1 MKDGAGFSTDKLL
14 EVAVN
19 SMKKAV
25 TEHKVITTVD
35 DGVQQVTKLINQ
47 FQNKGTVDGIDFF
60 SYDFEI
66 NDYPKVAR
74 QRACSQQFL
83 NQIQRE
89 NNCSISLRGVEVEP
103 GKKVPVCCRKLYL
116 HIQSED
122 KSYVSTAYKD
132 IKREIEKG
140 AFESMHSHMLVPSK
154 FSL

>member
-1 MKDGAGFSTDKLL
+1 MKNPEIKNKLLNEGVKAVNEAMKNGSGFNAEKLL
-14 EVAVN
+14 EIAIN

-35 DGVQQVTKLINQ
+35 DGVEQVTKLINS
-47 FQNKGTVDGIDFF
+47 FQNKGTADGVDFF

-66 NDYPKVAR
+66 NDYPKTAR

-103 GKKVPVCCRKLYL
+103 GKKIPVGCRKLYL

-122 KSYVSTAYKD
+122 KSYV
-132 IKREIEKG
+132 
-140 AFESMHSHMLVPSK
+140 
-154 FSL
+154 